1 MSPAE
6 QELKNEL
13 NKISPVKKAAMLLIS
28 MGVEAAT
35 PILKTMTEDEIEKVS
50 KEIATIDNIPPEV
63 SHYVAEEYM
72 ALTNEVTIDSSGGL
86 NYAKKVLSSSLS
98 EDASMP
104 IIKRLEVTDKN
115 VTGFQL
121 LNSLEEKQLLDIIES
136 EGPQTTAIILANMN
150 DLQAAPILA
159 QLNSD
164 LQQQVAFRL
173 ADMEEETSP
182 EILED
187 IESVLKSKIGSI
199 FSKEEKKGGGASK
212 VAKILENAGRSA
224 EKNIL
229 EALEKKN
236 PELAKEVKSYMFT
249 FDDIATL
256 QDIAVQKIVAEVD
269 AKIMAI
275 ALKTTTEEM
284 KDKVVK
290 NMSERAAEMLQDEM
304 QYVKDVPEK
313 DVDDAQ
319 RKVMVAL
326 RDLQG
331 KNEINLI
338 AEQKTS
344 ADDQGDKED
353 ESKVD

>member
-13 NKISPVKKAAMLLIS
+13 NKISPARKAAMLLIS

-63 SHYVAEEYM
+63 LYYVAEEYM

-304 QYVKDVPEK
+304 QILKNIPEK

-319 RKVMVAL
+319 RKVIVAM
-326 RDLQG
+326 RDLVD
-331 KNEINLI
+331 KNEITMMP
-338 AEQKTS
+338 EQKIS
-344 ADDQGDKED
+344 ADDKGDKED

>member
-13 NKISPVKKAAMLLIS
+13 NKISPARKAAMLLIS

-63 SHYVAEEYM
+63 LHYVAEEYM

-187 IESVLKSKIGSI
+187 IESVLKTKIGSI
-199 FSKEEKKGGGASK
+199 FSKEEKKRRRCIKGSK
-212 VAKILENAGRSA
+212 DLRKCWQISREKYFRS
-224 EKNIL
+224 
-229 EALEKKN
+229 
-236 PELAKEVKSYMFT
+236 PRKE
-249 FDDIATL
+249 
-256 QDIAVQKIVAEVD
+256 
-269 AKIMAI
+269 
-275 ALKTTTEEM
+275 
-284 KDKVVK
+284 
-290 NMSERAAEMLQDEM
+290 
-304 QYVKDVPEK
+304 
-313 DVDDAQ
+313 
-319 RKVMVAL
+319 
-326 RDLQG
+326 
-331 KNEINLI
+331 
-338 AEQKTS
+338 
-344 ADDQGDKED
+344 
-353 ESKVD
+353 ES

>member
-13 NKISPVKKAAMLLIS
+13 NKISPARKAAMLLIS

-63 SHYVAEEYM
+63 LHYVAEEYM

-331 KNEINLI
+331 KNEITLI
-338 AEQKTS
+338 TEQKTN

>member
-1 MSPAE
+1 MSPE
-6 QELKNEL
+6 QQLKNEL
-13 NKISPVKKAAMLLIS
+13 SRISPTRKAAMLLIS

-63 SHYVAEEYM
+63 LFYVAEEYL

-86 NYAKKVLSSSLS
+86 NYAKKVLNSSLS
-98 EDASMP
+98 KDASQP
-104 IIKRLEVTDKN
+104 IIKRLEVSDKN

-121 LNSLEEKQLLDIIES
+121 LNSLEEKQLLDIIQS
-136 EGPQTTAIILANMN
+136 EGAQTTAIILANMN

-159 QLNSD
+159 QLD
-164 LQQQVAFRL
+164 LELQKQVAFRL
-173 ADMEEETSP
+173 ADMEDETSP
-182 EILED
+182 DILDD
-187 IESVLKSKIGSI
+187 IETVLKKKIGSI

-212 VAKILENAGRSA
+212 VAKILENAGRTA
-224 EKNIL
+224 EKNVL
-229 EALEKKN
+229 AALKEKS
-236 PELAKEVKSYMFT
+236 PELADEVKSYMFV

-256 QDIAVQKIVAEVD
+256 QDLAVQKIVAEVD
-269 AKIMAI
+269 AKVMAL

-304 QYVKDVPEK
+304 QYLKDVQEK

-319 RKVMVAL
+319 RKVLIAM
-326 RDLQG
+326 RDLES
-331 KNEINLI
+331 KDEITLI
-338 AEQKTS
+338 PEQKTTS
-344 ADDQGDKED
+344 DDKGTEED

>member
-13 NKISPVKKAAMLLIS
+13 NKISPARKAAMLLIS

-63 SHYVAEEYM
+63 LHYVAEEYM

-187 IESVLKSKIGSI
+187 IESVLKTKIGSI

-331 KNEINLI
+331 KNEITLI
-338 AEQKTS
+338 PEQKTNS
-344 ADDQGDKED
+344 DDQGDKED

>member
-1 MSPAE
+1 
-6 QELKNEL
+6 
-13 NKISPVKKAAMLLIS
+13 

-63 SHYVAEEYM
+63 LHYVAEEYM

-173 ADMEEETSP
+173 ADMEEETCLLYTSP
-182 EILED
+182 
-187 IESVLKSKIGSI
+187 S
-199 FSKEEKKGGGASK
+199 
-212 VAKILENAGRSA
+212 
-224 EKNIL
+224 
-229 EALEKKN
+229 
-236 PELAKEVKSYMFT
+236 P
-249 FDDIATL
+249 
-256 QDIAVQKIVAEVD
+256 
-269 AKIMAI
+269 
-275 ALKTTTEEM
+275 
-284 KDKVVK
+284 
-290 NMSERAAEMLQDEM
+290 
-304 QYVKDVPEK
+304 
-313 DVDDAQ
+313 
-319 RKVMVAL
+319 
-326 RDLQG
+326 RD
-331 KNEINLI
+331 
-338 AEQKTS
+338 
-344 ADDQGDKED
+344 
-353 ESKVD
+353 

>member
-13 NKISPVKKAAMLLIS
+13 NKISPARKAAMLLIS

-63 SHYVAEEYM
+63 LHYVAEEYM

-187 IESVLKSKIGSI
+187 IESVLKTKIGSI

-331 KNEINLI
+331 KNEITLI
-338 AEQKTS
+338 PEQKN
-344 ADDQGDKED
+344 KR
-353 ESKVD
+353 

>member
-13 NKISPVKKAAMLLIS
+13 SKISPARKAAMLLIS

-63 SHYVAEEYM
+63 LHYVAEEYM

-187 IESVLKSKIGSI
+187 IESVLKRKIGSI

-275 ALKTTTEEM
+275 ALKTTIEEM

-304 QYVKDVPEK
+304 QYLKDVPEK

-319 RKVMVAL
+319 RKVMVAM
-326 RDLQG
+326 RDLEA
-331 KNEINLI
+331 KNEITLI
-338 AEQKTS
+338 PEQKTS
-344 ADDQGDKED
+344 ADDKGDKED